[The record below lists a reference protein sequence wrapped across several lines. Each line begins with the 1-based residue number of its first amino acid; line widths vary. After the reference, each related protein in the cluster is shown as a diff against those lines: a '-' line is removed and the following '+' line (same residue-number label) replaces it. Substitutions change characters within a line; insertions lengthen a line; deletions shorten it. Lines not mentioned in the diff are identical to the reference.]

1 MRAMLADLPDAVR
14 DVARLRQDGN
24 NKGARVAARE
34 IAESYMHLVGDNGP
48 APVDPDTLSPREI
61 ADLVMKKRLA
71 AP

>member
-1 MRAMLADLPDAVR
+1 MLADLPHAVR

-24 NKGARVAARE
+24 NKGARVAAARE

-71 AP
+71 AL